1 MTRRSEGEV
10 VDSSVAVSDGTVA
23 TSVVLAVVAAIGLF
37 VFFSAGVGVVAAN
50 NETVVRGSP
59 DLDVQPQDSQYEPGA
74 DGTLDLTIS
83 NDGTIEE
90 DNQTHPEEAIDR
102 ATEARSVQAE
112 VTDTGGTP
120 ITVESGPQ
128 SLGTIESGENTA
140 ASFDIVVDDD
150 AEPGSYEV
158 GVTLDYQDADPVRYS
173 RNEADTLEY
182 NETINDRQEI
192 VYVDVEVEEQP
203 EFAIQNVD
211 HAVQIDESGN
221 LTVDLENVGTEDV
234 TDAVVTANAP
244 DQDISLGTGGTAS
257 DRYVGDWGANEDVQL
272 TYRLTA
278 SDAAVAEPYPIT
290 FDVQYTDSEGQD
302 AQTTLETSITPQGR
316 QQYVI
321 EGVSHDIS
329 IGDSDILTVAV
340 RNTGPKD
347 VENASVTIA
356 ANDPA
361 ITFEQGSG
369 TTETF
374 VGNWNAG
381 ETKQLQIR
389 TAVGDEAVEREYA
402 LEATVSARDTN
413 DNNLNARSREFGF
426 VPEPMQDYT
435 VRAVDHDIVIGDQ
448 GVLAVTLTNDGPRS
462 LRNATVSLNTND
474 PALTFGEADG
484 GSTTTTTFVGE
495 WPAGE
500 NRTIR
505 VGTAASNDAI
515 ARSYTFEA
523 SITGVDRN
531 GSELDA
537 RTTEFGVEPLPR
549 QQYVVENVT
558 HTVPVDDS
566 GILTVTIRNT
576 GPLNVT
582 DASVTVSA
590 NDQAIVFGSGGSGD
604 AVQFEDVAFE
614 TGGGGAPQSE
624 AFVGDWEAGE
634 TRTVRYQAGVTAA
647 GLQRNY
653 TLDLSVDARDEAGR
667 TLSTRTRQFG
677 FEPRAE
683 QSFAIDG
690 MEASLRVGEDG
701 DLVGT
706 VTNTGTRAARNVVVL
721 YNSDMSNIFP
731 RATQYA
737 VGDLAPGE
745 SAEFRF
751 RIGVSEEAEPGPRL
765 FQFQPRY
772 RNHEGESRLGDS
784 QDVLAPVESQRNAF
798 DFEAVNATFAAG
810 GSDALELRVENQLN
824 ETVENVRIKLFP
836 DAPLSS
842 SKDEGFVE
850 ELAPGESTTVD
861 FKLSVEGGA
870 TPATY
875 PLELD
880 VRYDDARGDRQL
892 SGTYQEAVTVTES
905 EGGGFPL
912 LLIGGLA
919 LALVGVGVVF
929 RGRLVA
935 AGEALG
941 DRLG

>member
-1 MTRRSEGEV
+1 MTRRSEGGAV
-10 VDSSVAVSDGTVA
+10 GSSVGLTDGTVA
-23 TSVVLAVVAAIGLF
+23 TSVVLAAVAAVGLF
-37 VFFSAGVGVVAAN
+37 VLFSAGVGVAAAD

-59 DLDVQPQDSQYEPGA
+59 DLDVQPQNNEYEAGEDA
-74 DGTLDLTIS
+74 TLDLTIS

-90 DNQTHPEEAIDR
+90 DNETHPEEAITR
-102 ATEARSVQAE
+102 ATQSRSTQVR

-120 ITVESGPQ
+120 ITVETEQQ
-128 SLGTIESGENTA
+128 SLGTLDSGDNAA
-140 ASFDIVVDDD
+140 ASFDITVDGD
-150 AEPGSYEV
+150 ADPGTYEV
-158 GVTLDYQDADPVRYS
+158 GVTLDYQDADPVRYR
-173 RNEADTLEY
+173 RNEADNLEY
-182 NETINDRQEI
+182 NETINDRREI
-192 VYVDVEVEEQP
+192 VSVDVVIEDEP
-203 EFAIQNVD
+203 EFTVQNVD

-221 LTVDLENVGTEDV
+221 LTVDLANVGTEDV
-234 TDAVVTANAP
+234 TEAVVTANAP
-244 DQDISLGTGGTAS
+244 DQDISLGTGGAAS
-257 DRYVGDWGANEDVQL
+257 DRYVGEWDAGDDVQS
-272 TYRLTA
+272 TYRVTA
-278 SDAAVAEPYPIT
+278 TDAAVAEPYPIT
-290 FDVQYTDSEGQD
+290 FDVQYTDSEGQE
-302 AQTTLETSITPQGR
+302 AQTTLEASITPQDR
-316 QQYVI
+316 QQYII
-321 EGVSHDIS
+321 EDVAHDIS
-329 IGDSDILTVAV
+329 LGDSDILTLAV

-374 VGNWNAG
+374 VGNWGAG
-381 ETKQLQIR
+381 ETKRLRVR
-389 TAVGDEAVEREYA
+389 TAVGDEAVQREYA
-402 LEATVSARDTN
+402 LEATISARDTN
-413 DNNLNARSREFGF
+413 DNDLNARTREFGF

-435 VRAVDHDIVIGDQ
+435 VGAVDHDIVIGDQ

-495 WPAGE
+495 WAAGE

-515 ARSYTFEA
+515 DRSYTFEA
-523 SITGVDRN
+523 SITGIDRN

-549 QQYVVENVT
+549 QQYVVENVS
-558 HTVPVDDS
+558 HTVPIDDS
-566 GILTVTIRNT
+566 GILEVTVRNA

-590 NDQAIVFGSGGSGD
+590 NDQAVVFGSGGSGD

-624 AFVGDWEAGE
+624 AFVGEWAAGE
-634 TRTVRYQAGVTAA
+634 TRTVRYQAGVTQA

-653 TLDLSVDARDEAGR
+653 TLDLSVDARDEAAR
-667 TLSTRTRQFG
+667 TLNTRTRQFG
-677 FEPRAE
+677 FEPAAE
-683 QSFAIDG
+683 QTFAIEGTDT
-690 MEASLRVGEDG
+690 SLRVGEDG
-701 DLVGT
+701 TLVGT
-706 VTNTGTRAARNVVVL
+706 VTNTGGRTARNVVVL

-745 SAEFRF
+745 SAEFSF

-765 FQFQPRY
+765 FEFQPRY

-784 QDVLAPVESQRNAF
+784 QDVLAPVEPQRDAF
-798 DFEAVNATFAAG
+798 AFEAANGTLAAG
-810 GSDALELRVENQLN
+810 ESDTLELQVTNQLN

-842 SKDEGFVE
+842 GEDEGFVE
-850 ELAPGESTTVD
+850 QLGPGESTTVV
-861 FKLSVEGGA
+861 FKLSAEGGA

-892 SGTYQEAVTVTES
+892 SGTYQKAIEVTES

-912 LLIGGLA
+912 LLVGGLA
-919 LALVGVGVVF
+919 LALVGVGFVF
-929 RGRLVA
+929 RGRLIAV
-935 AGEALG
+935 GEALG